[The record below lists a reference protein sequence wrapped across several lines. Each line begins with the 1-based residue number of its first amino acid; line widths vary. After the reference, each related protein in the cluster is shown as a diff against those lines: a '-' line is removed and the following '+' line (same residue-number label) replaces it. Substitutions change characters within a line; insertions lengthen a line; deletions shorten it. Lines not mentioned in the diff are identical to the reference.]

1 MAERTTATSW
11 SYVTERDD
19 TGAMIDLN
27 FACPHCD
34 YPTGEV
40 IFVGPDNDLD
50 GSWETDQV
58 CGVCDKDVI
67 VEVS

>member
-27 FACPHCD
+27 FTWPHCD
-34 YPTGEV
+34 YPTG
-40 IFVGPDNDLD
+40 N
-50 GSWETDQV
+50 
-58 CGVCDKDVI
+58 
-67 VEVS
+67 